1 MQPNAGRQASV
12 AFEIRR
18 RFRCPRE
25 TVFRAWTQPE
35 ALRRW
40 WCPSGWVPEAI
51 ELDLRVAGAYRIGM
65 RRDAMG
71 SRISVRG
78 HFLEVRPPERLKFTW
93 RWEGA
98 FEMMPETVVTIEFLE
113 FAGGTELTLRHEN
126 FADPDI
132 GRQHRSGWIAAC
144 ARLDQA
150 VMSSSPA
157 AQVS

>member
-1 MQPNAGRQASV
+1 MRRNAGKQASV

-18 RFRCPRE
+18 RFRSPRE
-25 TVFRAWTQPE
+25 RVFGAWTRPE

-40 WCPSGWVPEAI
+40 WFPSGWVPEAI
-51 ELDLRVAGAYRIGM
+51 ELDLRVGGAYCVGM

-71 SRISVRG
+71 AQVSVRG
-78 HFLEVRPPERLKFTW
+78 YFLEVQPPERLKFAW

-98 FEMMPETVVTIEFLE
+98 FDLMPETVVTIEFLE
-113 FAGGTELTLRHEN
+113 FAGGTELILRHEN
-126 FADPDI
+126 FADPEL

-150 VMSSSPA
+150 VMS
-157 AQVS
+157 

>member
-1 MQPNAGRQASV
+1 MQGDAGRKASG

-18 RFRCPRE
+18 RFRSPRE

-40 WCPSGWVPEAI
+40 WFPSGWVPEAV
-51 ELDLRVAGAYRIGM
+51 ELDLRVGGAYCVGM

-71 SRISVRG
+71 SRVSVRG

-93 RWEGA
+93 RWDGA
-98 FEMMPETVVTIEFLE
+98 FEQMPETVVTIEFLE
-113 FAGGTELTLRHEN
+113 FAGGTELVLRHEN
-126 FADPDI
+126 FVDPEL

-144 ARLDQA
+144 DRLDQA
-150 VMSSSPA
+150 VISSSA
-157 AQVS
+157 AHAS

>member
-1 MQPNAGRQASV
+1 MRRNAGKQASV

-18 RFRCPRE
+18 RFRSPRE
-25 TVFRAWTQPE
+25 RVFGAWTRPE
-35 ALRRW
+35 ALRKW
-40 WCPSGWVPEAI
+40 WFPSGWVPEAI
-51 ELDLRVAGAYRIGM
+51 ELDLRVGGTYSVSMHRDGMGAQV
-65 RRDAMG
+65 
-71 SRISVRG
+71 SVRG

-98 FEMMPETVVTIEFLE
+98 FEQMQETVVTVEFHE

-144 ARLDQA
+144 DRLDQA
-150 VMSSSPA
+150 VISSA
-157 AQVS
+157 AHAS